1 MMLNRLL
8 TSVTLA
14 IVAML
19 ATTLPSASGFALLS
33 PLLLRVNP
41 AGIAAARMNKS
52 SPGTDAVSIISPSKA
67 SDTTTVSRP
76 PLVNVD
82 FGHDEDLLRYK
93 HELLSAVYEKSLRR
107 GFE

>member
-1 MMLNRLL
+1 MNRLHAL
-8 TSVTLA
+8 VTLA

-41 AGIAAARMNKS
+41 AGIAAARMNES

-67 SDTTTVSRP
+67 SDKTTVSRP

-93 HELLSAVYEKSLRR
+93 HELLSAVYEKSLTR